1 MTDRTRLDLRV
12 WQQGLATSR
21 TQAQALIL
29 AGHIAVDGQRLTRP
43 GTLIAPQAVITR
55 LGEASRYVSRGGE
68 KLAAALTTF
77 AIDVRQRV
85 AMDVGASTGGF
96 TDCLL
101 QAGASRVYAID
112 VGYGQLHWRLR
123 TDPRVVVYERTNARY
138 LQRHDIPER
147 LSLLT
152 IDVSFISLRVLL
164 PVLGQFL
171 ETTADVVALL
181 KPQFEVGKG
190 QVGKGGVVRDRRQH
204 YQVLYEVLHAAQTC
218 GFDIRAGMV
227 SPLLGPKG
235 NREFLLHLRL
245 HVQGSTCGDLQDFC
259 MRLSQSPLVNT
270 AAVHVS
276 GL

>member
-1 MTDRTRLDLRV
+1 MTDRIRLDILV
-12 WQQGLATSR
+12 WQQGLAESR
-21 TQAQALIL
+21 TQAHALVL
-29 AGHIAVDGQRLTRP
+29 AGNIAVDGQCLTRP

-68 KLAAALTTF
+68 KLSAALSTF
-77 AIDVRQRV
+77 AIDVRQRI

-101 QAGASRVYAID
+101 QAGACRVYAID

-138 LQRHDIPER
+138 LQPHDIPER

-171 ETTADVVALL
+171 DTTADVVALV

-190 QVGKGGVVRDRRQH
+190 HVGKGGVVRDRRQH
-204 YQVLYEVLHAAQTC
+204 YQVLHEVLSAAQTS
-218 GFDIRAGMV
+218 GFDVRTGMV

-235 NREFLLHLRL
+235 NREFLVHLGP
-245 HVQGSTCGDLQDFC
+245 HVHGSESVSLPDLC
-259 MRLSQSPLVNT
+259 TRLSQSLMADTV
-270 AAVHVS
+270 AVYAS
-276 GL
+276 ES